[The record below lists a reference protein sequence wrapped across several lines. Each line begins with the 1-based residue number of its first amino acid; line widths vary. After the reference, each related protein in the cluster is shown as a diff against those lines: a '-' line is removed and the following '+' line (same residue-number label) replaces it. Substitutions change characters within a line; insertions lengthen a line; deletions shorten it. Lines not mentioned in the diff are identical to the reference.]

1 MIGMVESDTAVQA
14 GAPPRA
20 AWLTSGATVGV
31 GSLPHR
37 NARQAAEFV
46 LASYDVPTMPSLPR
60 RSPAESP
67 IAQALVG
74 VRGVTLGQYG
84 TVAIDVARLDPS
96 APVCTDLERD
106 HFTGFRTFLA
116 VAAERGHTGPV
127 AWHFAGPISVGVAL
141 LRAGAAPD
149 VAFEVSRATIRAHTR
164 AVAAVVRRSLP
175 DSPQLAIID
184 EPFADD
190 VFGRASPITPDES
203 VDLVSSAMAAVEP
216 VATVG
221 VHCCCDVDPSLLLAA
236 GPHVVSLPVSSS
248 IAPLAGYIDRFLAG
262 GGWVLWGAVATG
274 GPIGVTANRSWHR
287 LASLWHDL
295 VQRGCSPIRLREQSL
310 LTADCGLGSHG
321 VPVAER
327 VSQSL
332 RDIGRAVRSD
342 ATAAKLVLGG

>member
-1 MIGMVESDTAVQA
+1 MMRSDTEVEA
-14 GAPPRA
+14 GAPQRV
-20 AWLTSGATVGV
+20 AWLTTGATVGV

-37 NARQAAEFV
+37 NAVQAAEFV
-46 LASYDVPTMPSLPR
+46 LACYDVPAMPSLPR
-60 RSPAESP
+60 RSPAEST

-84 TVAIDVARLDPS
+84 TVAIDAARLDPS
-96 APVCTDLERD
+96 APVSTDLERD
-106 HFTGFRTFLA
+106 HFTGFRTFLS
-116 VAAERGHTGPV
+116 VASERGHGGPV

-149 VAFEVSRATIRAHTR
+149 LAFEVSRAAIRAHTR
-164 AVAAVVRRSLP
+164 AVAAAVREALP
-175 DSPQLAIID
+175 SSPQLAVID
-184 EPFADD
+184 EPFADE
-190 VFGRASPITPDES
+190 VFGRASPITPDEG

-216 VATVG
+216 IATVG
-221 VHCCCDVDPSLLLAA
+221 VHCCCDVDVSLLLAA
-236 GPHVVSLPVSSS
+236 GPNVVSLPVSAA
-248 IAPLAGYIDRFLAG
+248 IAPLAGYIERFLAG
-262 GGWVLWGAVATG
+262 GGWIMWGAVATG

-295 VQRGCSPIRLREQSL
+295 VQRGCSPIRLRQQSL
-310 LTADCGLGSHG
+310 LTADCGLGAHG

-342 ATAAKLVLGG
+342 ATAAKLALGG